1 MAPGVIIAGRN
12 AVCVDAVV
20 IEVMGY
26 DPYAERG
33 SSPFIRGDNSLRL
46 AEEAGV
52 GTRDLKRIEVAGLSI
67 KDAHIN
73 FGPGAVGKKLSE
85 LNS

>member
-1 MAPGVIIAGRN
+1 
-12 AVCVDAVV
+12 VV
-20 IEVMGY
+20 
-26 DPYAERG
+26 
-33 SSPFIRGDNSLRL
+33 
-46 AEEAGV
+46 
-52 GTRDLKRIEVAGLSI
+52 GLSI